1 VLKSLTAAPL
11 ARSADLLMLLTIL
24 AAAGLGLGT
33 VMMGLALG
41 AAQRR
46 RTLARM
52 TTMGLDRPIGLV
64 VTEAMPAVLAA
75 AGAGLVCALVLPGLV
90 GPALN
95 LAVFTGSG
103 EPVAVRPGWA
113 AIGLSAAAV
122 VIIAAA
128 ALAGQTRAL
137 RRRGVT
143 SLLRAN

>member
-1 VLKSLTAAPL
+1 
-11 ARSADLLMLLTIL
+11 
-24 AAAGLGLGT
+24 
-33 VMMGLALG
+33 MMGLALG

-52 TTMGLDRPIGLV
+52 TTMGLDHPTGMV

-75 AGAGLVCALVLPGLV
+75 VVAGLVCALALPQLV
-90 GPALN
+90 GPALT

-103 EPVAVRPGWA
+103 VPVAIQPGWVA
-113 AIGLSAAAV
+113 LGLPAAAV
-122 VIIAAA
+122 IVIAAA

-143 SLLRAN
+143 SLLRAD